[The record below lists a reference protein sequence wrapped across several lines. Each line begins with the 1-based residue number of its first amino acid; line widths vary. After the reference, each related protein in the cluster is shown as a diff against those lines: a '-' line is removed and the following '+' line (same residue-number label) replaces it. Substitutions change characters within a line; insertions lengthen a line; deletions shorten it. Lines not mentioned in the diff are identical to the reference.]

1 MFKNKRSGLLT
12 AAASILLIGVVGFSL
27 LAQVAEKETSAGDD
41 KSAEVRQLT
50 LYVDTSLN
58 GLPDDLAEN
67 PDQRYHLIG
76 HVETRTGPRRIEIA
90 SDCLV
95 RSIKKTLRPRQRPTE
110 IQMALEVAVEM
121 PITEK
126 NRWFQQA
133 NINAIAYDHSLD
145 LFELWTVP
153 IDKAPHRGETVTY
166 HEKDPNRL
174 VITLDN
180 DRYPVPALYEMLLDQ
195 PFSIAAEK
203 KQNGEIADSFRL
215 ASECEFL
222 YAAPIDAAD
231 GQVRSLMVFRV
242 PQNSDAPRITG
253 HQFLVL
259 RELGYEFSLL
269 GVTQPSR
276 NRKTVKIE
284 VPLANDSPAA
294 NLLHANIGN
303 RAIHLGVVFQAKHPG
318 TQEPVE
324 AYNVLAQPCELVD
337 VKTKPG
343 TAAKQQQLIAVL
355 EASAEP
361 PQKGA
366 FLLTQAFVDNQLD
379 SGNRFRLEGV
389 FDPEKT
395 PQPESHAAYPVTP
408 GRTPPLVVRIPTDP
422 IEIGDVVPGGDGQER
437 YDIHVFR
444 DKSAPQLFADQCV
457 IVVNG
462 GEAPNVTWAIPQDG
476 LHHGNRKVSQ
486 PLIDNLIEQGYQFK
500 AKIRRPVPL
509 HAATA
514 TPAVAAQDGLR
525 AAPKAT
531 LRVPL
536 DSSTFSEEW
545 LNHNKGNQRVFL
557 FAEGTGITKDS
568 VGTHRIGSVYAIQ
581 KFVPKSPGES
591 VLIVTLEMVH
601 AIHSETAA
609 QIVAS
614 EQKEI
619 DDYQAKKFRFLLRG
633 LVPLGESVSSLT
645 APLQHPI
652 DPSTFPPQLMP
663 MSQPPNTNSQF
674 PPPAIPHYA
683 AVAAPAV
690 AAPPMAQ
697 YPPVRVEAAYVD
709 PFYGPMYPALPGATT
724 LPPPLTA
731 ALTPIRL
738 TDLAPS
744 FTLPRYSPAY
754 NPALNLKI
762 KQDQAVAKL
771 RQAKTDDEK
780 TAAAAELRQVLSD
793 VFRADM
799 LQRYEKTRAIET
811 QLKKLRDQHEAR
823 DQAKDEII
831 DLQLKLLEK
840 QAAGLDFPPA
850 VRADKN

>member
-27 LAQVAEKETSAGDD
+27 LAQVAEKEPSPGDD

-121 PITEK
+121 PLTEK
-126 NRWFQQA
+126 NRWFQQG
-133 NINAIAYDHSLD
+133 NINAITYDHSLD

-153 IDKAPHRGETVTY
+153 IEKAPHRGETVTY

-222 YAAPIDAAD
+222 YAAPIDAAA

-242 PQNSDAPRITG
+242 PQNSGAPRING

-276 NRKTVKIE
+276 GRPRKAVKVE
-284 VPLANDSPAA
+284 VPLADDSPAE
-294 NLLHANIGN
+294 NLLRANVGN

-324 AYNVLAQPCELVD
+324 AYNVLAQPCELID

-343 TAAKQQQLIAVL
+343 PAAKQQQLIAVL

-366 FLLTQAFVDNQLD
+366 FLLTQAFIDNQLD
-379 SGNRFRLEGV
+379 SGHRFRLEGI
-389 FDPEKT
+389 FQPDQPPT
-395 PQPESHAAYPVTP
+395 PDRYATYPLTP
-408 GRTPPLVVRIPTDP
+408 GRVPPLVVRIPTDP

-437 YDIHVFR
+437 YDIRIFR
-444 DKSAPQLFADQCV
+444 DKSAPQLFADQCA

-462 GEAPNVTWAIPQDG
+462 GQAPNVTWAIPQDS
-476 LHHGNRKVSQ
+476 LHHGNQKVSQ

-500 AKIRRPVPL
+500 AQIRRPVPL
-509 HAATA
+509 
-514 TPAVAAQDGLR
+514 
-525 AAPKAT
+525 
-531 LRVPL
+531 
-536 DSSTFSEEW
+536 
-545 LNHNKGNQRVFL
+545 
-557 FAEGTGITKDS
+557 
-568 VGTHRIGSVYAIQ
+568 
-581 KFVPKSPGES
+581 
-591 VLIVTLEMVH
+591 
-601 AIHSETAA
+601 
-609 QIVAS
+609 
-614 EQKEI
+614 
-619 DDYQAKKFRFLLRG
+619 
-633 LVPLGESVSSLT
+633 
-645 APLQHPI
+645 
-652 DPSTFPPQLMP
+652 
-663 MSQPPNTNSQF
+663 
-674 PPPAIPHYA
+674 YA
-683 AVAAPAV
+683 AIAAPAV
-690 AAPPMAQ
+690 AAPPMTG
-697 YPPVRVEAAYVD
+697 YPPPPAGAAYVD

-731 ALTPIRL
+731 ALTPIRP
-738 TDLAPS
+738 TEMAPP
-744 FTLPRYSPAY
+744 FTLPRYSRAY
-754 NPALNLKI
+754 YTALNLKL
-762 KQDQAVAKL
+762 KQDQAVTKL

-780 TAAAAELRQVLSD
+780 TAAAAELRQILSD
-793 VFRADM
+793 VFQADM

-811 QLKKLRDQHEAR
+811 QLKKLRDQHQAR

-831 DLQLKLLEK
+831 ELQLKLLEK
-840 QAAGLDFPPA
+840 QAAGLDFPTA
-850 VRADKN
+850 ERADRN